1 MNAYLSLGRWF
12 FAIPFAVLGLF
23 HLMDADAM
31 SVIVPTYM
39 PAKAIFVYISGA
51 GLIAASLGMVT
62 GKYDKLAAVLLSVF
76 LILLVIMVHAPA
88 AMSGGPS
95 SQMAKMMLL
104 KDLSLS
110 GAAMLY
116 AAYLAKD
123 RSVIG

>member
-1 MNAYLSLGRWF
+1 MNAYLALGRWF

-23 HLMDADAM
+23 NLMDADAM
-31 SVIVPTYM
+31 SVIVPDYM
-39 PAKAIFVYISGA
+39 PAKTLFVYISGA
-51 GLIAASLGMVT
+51 GLVAASFGMVT

-76 LILLVIMVHAPA
+76 LILLVLMVHSPV

-104 KDLSLS
+104 KDLSLA

-116 AAYLAKD
+116 AVYVAKD
-123 RSVIG
+123 RSIIG